1 MSAARLVP
9 RRGLLAASLAG
20 LLTGLAWSGLVG
32 AQTPGADAPPTLAD
46 GDVLL
51 FRHAIAPGGGDPPGW
66 RLGDCSTQRN
76 LDDSGRQQ
84 AQRIGTVLRARGLRI
99 AALWVSPWCRT
110 RETAALA
117 FPGQA
122 LLEQAAF
129 ASFFGEPARG
139 EAQTREARAL
149 LRHWQASRSAR
160 GQLVVVTHQVNI
172 TALTGIHPASGEGV
186 LLRWGPDGWLVAGR
200 IAAP

>member
-1 MSAARLVP
+1 MNTSRQP
-9 RRGLLAASLAG
+9 TRRRLLAIGLASLMAG
-20 LLTGLAWSGLVG
+20 AAAPGPAG
-32 AQTPGADAPPTLAD
+32 AQAATTDAPPALAD

-84 AQRIGTVLRARGLRI
+84 AQRIGAVLRARGLRI

-110 RETAALA
+110 RETAAMA

-122 LLEQAAF
+122 LLEQPAF
-129 ASFFGEPARG
+129 ASFFDNPARA

-149 LRHWQASRSAR
+149 LRQWQTSRPAR

-186 LLRWGPDGWLVAGR
+186 LLRWGPDGWQPAGR
-200 IAAP
+200 IAPP